1 MTGNMHGLHRKE
13 GEERE
18 EHDFYA
24 THPSAIPPLLRVLG
38 WENGGKYIY
47 EPCCGRG
54 HLSEALVAFGHKVLS
69 TDLVDCGYGIGGVD
83 FLRPTPYDSLPFDAI
98 ITNPPYSH
106 ALECVK
112 RSIELAPVACHFLNI
127 RFLESAKR
135 REFFNSFPPR
145 YVCVFGER
153 IPSSKNGLFP
163 PKESSAVCYSWF
175 IWMRG
180 FTGRPEIIWL

>member
-38 WENGGKYIY
+38 WENGGKYIW

-69 TDLVDCGYGIGGVD
+69 TDLIDRGYGIGGVD
-83 FLRPTPYDSLPFDAI
+83 FLRPTPYDSLPFDAV

-135 REFFNSFPPR
+135 REFFNSFSPR
-145 YVCVFGER
+145 YVCVFSER

-163 PKESSAVCYSWF
+163 VKEKSTVCYAWF
-175 IWMRG
+175 IWMHG